1 MKLKYGEK
9 AKLCCAY
16 TDSFILYVKKDEI
29 HKEAAED
36 VETRFD
42 ISSYELN
49 IPLPKCKNKKVIGI
63 MKDELE
69 TYNYL
74 IDNGS
79 ENKNHHKR
87 HQKVCHKKKS

>member
-29 HKEAAED
+29 HKETGED

-42 ISSYELN
+42 TSSYELN
-49 IPLPKCKNKKVIGI
+49 RPLPKCKNKKVIAI
-63 MKDELE
+63 MKDELGCK
-69 TYNYL
+69 TTFWIRSKNLYL
-74 IDNGS
+74 LN
-79 ENKNHHKR
+79 R
-87 HQKVCHKKKS
+87 